1 MLREERF
8 EFILKQLTQEKM
20 LTYDTL
26 SAALNVSG
34 DTVRRDIDILHNNG
48 LLSKV
53 RGGAVPRAR
62 NPLTFQDR
70 SVHLQKEKD
79 IIALKAQQFIKND
92 QTLFMDGGTTN
103 CSVAACFPSDIRL
116 QIITNNLALVP
127 IIERYRHIKLIVLGG
142 VYDADLAATIGTVTC
157 NEVGRYIA
165 DVYFMGTCAI
175 DRQLGLSAVVQ
186 GDAEV
191 KRAML
196 LAARKTVA
204 LANHERFRRSEPFR
218 VCALDELAVLI
229 TDMPSDQEDLDSFRN
244 MEMKLV

>member
-8 EFILKQLTQEKM
+8 EFILKQLTEEKM

-26 SAALNVSG
+26 AAALNVSG
-34 DTVRRDIDILHNNG
+34 DTVRRDVDILHNNG

-79 IIALKAQQFIKND
+79 VIAWKAQQFVKNG
-92 QTLFMDGGTTN
+92 QTVFMDGGTTN
-103 CSVAACFPSDIRL
+103 CAVAACFPSDIHL
-116 QIITNNLALVP
+116 QIITNNLALIP
-127 IIERYRHIKLIVLGG
+127 IIERYPHIKLIVLGG
-142 VYDADLAATIGTVTC
+142 MYDADLAATVGTVTC
-157 NEVGRYIA
+157 NEVTRYIA

-175 DRQLGLSAVVQ
+175 DRQFGVSAVVQ

-204 LANHERFRRSEPFR
+204 LANHERFRRSETFR
-218 VCALDELAVLI
+218 VCALDDLAVLI
-229 TDMPSDQEDLDSFRN
+229 TDMPSDRDDLDSFRN
-244 MEMKLV
+244 IEIQLV